1 MTFADA
7 HLCRLRSR
15 NNGGRMFSRT
25 NKPGSTTPP
34 VPPAPVRPAEEP
46 TVISASCAIIG
57 NILQRGEVILKGEMQ
72 GDLSATSVRV
82 SETGKLEGS
91 IIADDVDVG
100 GHVLGT
106 VRGKRV
112 ILRSTAQVEGDIY
125 HSALSLEQ
133 GTSFEGKS
141 RRSDDPTGL
150 AAPQYTPIS
159 PERRHATPASATR
172 VAQPVQTTVR
182 SQVKEHEAIAK
193 DETPAV
199 IEAPTEDFVFISYS
213 QTDRDMAAELA
224 QHLEARGINAWFD
237 IDLEPGQ
244 NFNMVIQQKLLR
256 SRAVIV
262 IWSKKSVESMWVQS
276 EATIGQKKN
285 KLVTLKT
292 ADLGDDDIPPPF
304 NMLHADLVTNIDAA
318 CKALRAKGFNPR

>member
-1 MTFADA
+1 
-7 HLCRLRSR
+7 
-15 NNGGRMFSRT
+15 MFSRT
-25 NKPGSTTPP
+25 NKPGATAPP
-34 VPPAPVRPAEEP
+34 VPPVPPVRPADEP

-57 NILQRGEVILKGEMQ
+57 NILHRGKVILKGEMQ
-72 GDLSATSVRV
+72 GDLFATEVRIA
-82 SETGKLEGS
+82 ETGKLTGS
-91 IIADDVDVG
+91 IVADDVDVG

-112 ILRSTAQVEGDIY
+112 ILRSTAIVEGDIY

-133 GTSFEGKS
+133 GTMFEGKS
-141 RRSDDPTGL
+141 RRSDDPTGSVS
-150 AAPQYTPIS
+150 PQFIPIS
-159 PERRHATPASATR
+159 PERLDATPAKISPIA
-172 VAQPVQTTVR
+172 VQVQTTVR
-182 SQVKEHEAIAK
+182 SQVKEHETIAR
-193 DETPAV
+193 DVVEAPAV
-199 IEAPTEDFVFISYS
+199 INAPTDDFVFISYS

-224 QHLEARGINAWFD
+224 QRLEARGINAWFD
-237 IDLEPGQ
+237 VDLEPGQ

-256 SRAVIV
+256 ARAVIV